1 MFRGATKLTLD
12 VKGRL
17 VMPTKYREALQERC
31 GGQLVATVTVDQDRC
46 VSIYPM
52 PDWQDIELKLMGL
65 PTLDPQVKLL
75 KRLMV
80 GNASEIDLDAN
91 GRMLLPP
98 NLREYGQLTRDAVLV
113 GQGWKFELWDESR
126 WNEQQQELLASPVT
140 LNGLS
145 PELAKLVL

>member
-1 MFRGATKLTLD
+1 M
-12 VKGRL
+12 
-17 VMPTKYREALQERC
+17 
-31 GGQLVATVTVDQDRC
+31 ATVTVDQDRC